1 PAVALTSPADNAVDS
16 GTLSLIATPTDNGAG
31 VDHVDFFVG
40 TTLVGTDSQPNN
52 GWSVSYNTTNAA
64 TSLNGDYAWN
74 AKAYDKAAN
83 NASSSSFTIK
93 VRSCQSPSITSQP
106 QNVNVCLGG
115 SATFSVAAGVTNGDP
130 LAYQWQKGGV
140 DIAGATSSSYTIASV
155 VAGDVAGYTVKV
167 TDTPAGGSC
176 SLTTTSRS
184 ASLSLVASQTVTGAS
199 NTVISPDQA
208 SSAGVQDNTA
218 ITVKNPAT
226 VTVTGITTRTKKE
239 WSASYNTTTAATSL
253 NDDYAWNAKTDDKAA
268 NNASSSTFTIKV
280 RSYQSPRITGQPQN
294 VNVCLG
300 GSATFSVAAG
310 VTN

>member
-140 DIAGATSSSYTIASV
+140 DIAGATGSSYTIASV
-155 VAGDVAGYTVKV
+155 GAGDVGSYAVKV
-167 TDTPAGGSC
+167 TDAPAGGSC
-176 SLTTTSRS
+176 SLTTTSSS
-184 ASLSLVASQTVTGAS
+184 ASLQLGQQVTSAS
-199 NTVISPDQA
+199 NTLISPNQA
-208 SSAGVQDNTA
+208 SSAGVQDNTVL
-218 ITVKNPAT
+218 TVSNPTT
-226 VTVTGITTRTKKE
+226 VTVAGITARLRAGTSIGGALVRELTVGSLSAGA
-239 WSASYNTTTAATSL
+239 SASVTWDGKDADGAFLGDGTYAARA
-253 NDDYAWNAKTDDKAA
+253 Y
-268 NNASSSTFTIKV
+268 
-280 RSYQSPRITGQPQN
+280 SP
-294 VNVCLG
+294 
-300 GSATFSVAAG
+300 
-310 VTN
+310 